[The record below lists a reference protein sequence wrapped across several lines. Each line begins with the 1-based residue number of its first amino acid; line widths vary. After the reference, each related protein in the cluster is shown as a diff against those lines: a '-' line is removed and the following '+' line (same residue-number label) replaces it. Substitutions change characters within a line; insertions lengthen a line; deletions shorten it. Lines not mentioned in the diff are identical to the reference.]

1 MTLRRS
7 AAIGGALALAFG
19 AGLYL
24 ARPAA
29 PAAAAAAAPARA
41 ERVIVERPGPSAAP
55 RGPSIDE
62 IRAAVREE
70 MGQRSADEPP
80 AAPPDRAEQVRAAV
94 ARANAAVAEGVR
106 RGVWSDRER
115 GELRAQ
121 LVQLGTAEIHEVL
134 SPLFQAIN
142 AQQIRLDGPPI

>member
-1 MTLRRS
+1 MTRLRT
-7 AAIGGALALAFG
+7 AAIGGAVALAFG

-29 PAAAAAAAPARA
+29 PARAPAPAPAIA
-41 ERVIVERPGPSAAP
+41 ERVVVERPGLPAP
-55 RGPSIDE
+55 RGPSLDE

-70 MGQRSADEPP
+70 MAQRTGDEPP
-80 AAPPDRAEQVRAAV
+80 AAPPVRSEEATRAAV
-94 ARANAAVAEGVR
+94 AKANAAVAEGIR
-106 RGVWSDRER
+106 RGVWSERER

-121 LVQLGTAEIHEVL
+121 LAQLGTAEVHEVL

-142 AQQIRLDGPPI
+142 AQQLHLDGPPI

>member
-29 PAAAAAAAPARA
+29 PAPAPAPALA

-70 MGQRSADEPP
+70 MGQRSADAPP

-94 ARANAAVAEGVR
+94 ARATAAVAEGVR

>member
-1 MTLRRS
+1 VTPRR
-7 AAIGGALALAFG
+7 AAALGGALALAFG

-24 ARPAA
+24 ARPAS
-29 PAAAAAAAPARA
+29 PVRAAAPPPAVA
-41 ERVIVERPGPSAAP
+41 ERVVVERAGQAAGP
-55 RGPSIDE
+55 RGASLDE

-70 MGQRSADEPP
+70 VARRAEGEPP
-80 AAPPDRAEQVRAAV
+80 APPPGRAEEVRAAV
-94 ARANAAVAEGVR
+94 AKASAAVAEGIG

-121 LVQLGTAEIHEVL
+121 LAQLGPAEIHEVL

-142 AQQIRLDGPPI
+142 AQQLQLEGPPI